1 MAKNK
6 TSAAD
11 HFGILDAAVAIGSES
26 DVDAVGQRAIAELGR
41 LIPSTVVTLNEV
53 DATAGR
59 FRFWSEPVGFTFTP
73 AVVAAWDEL
82 AFQNPL
88 IARYQRT
95 GDGSAYRFSDVWSV
109 DEYHASELY
118 RRVYEP
124 MGIEHQLAFTIP
136 EPPPVVIGFVMS
148 RGGPDYSERD
158 RQVADLLRPHIA
170 QAWRNARELEL
181 LRSARPFTGPHA
193 TDADADANMDFDRW
207 MVTLDGGEIID
218 ERPGSLALLHE
229 QFGSARE
236 MRSRLPD
243 AVRDWLAEERKRLSV
258 TRPTLSTALSIRRAS
273 TVTIVHRLPPTAD
286 RPETLL
292 IRRQRPDVESPS
304 LESWGLTP
312 REAEVFRLLTTG
324 ATNVSIARKLG
335 ISSDTVKRHL
345 TRVYRKTGVSGRVQA
360 ALFALENPGPFRP

>member
-1 MAKNK
+1 MAKNA

-26 DVDAVGQRAIAELGR
+26 DFDAVGQRALAEFCR

-59 FRFWSEPVGFTFTP
+59 FRFWTEPVGFTFAP
-73 AVVAAWDEL
+73 AVAAAWEEL
-82 AFQNPL
+82 ASQNPL
-88 IARYQRT
+88 ISRYQRT
-95 GDGSAYRFSDVWSV
+95 GDGSAHRFSDVWSV
-109 DEYHASELY
+109 DDYHASELY

-136 EPPPVVIGFVMS
+136 EPLPVVIGFVMS
-148 RGGPDYSERD
+148 RCVPDYSERD

-193 TDADADANMDFDRW
+193 TDADKDFDRG

-218 ERPGSLALLHE
+218 ERPGSLALPHE

-236 MRSRLPD
+236 MRSGLPD

-258 TRPTLSTALSIRRAS
+258 TRPTLATALSVRRAS
-273 TVTIVHRLPPTAD
+273 TVTTVRRVPPTAD

-292 IRRQRPDVESPS
+292 IRRQRPDAASPT

-324 ATNVSIARKLG
+324 ATNVSIARGLG

-345 TRVYRKTGVSGRVQA
+345 SRVYRKTGVSGRVQA
-360 ALFALENPGPFRP
+360 ALFALENIGPSQP